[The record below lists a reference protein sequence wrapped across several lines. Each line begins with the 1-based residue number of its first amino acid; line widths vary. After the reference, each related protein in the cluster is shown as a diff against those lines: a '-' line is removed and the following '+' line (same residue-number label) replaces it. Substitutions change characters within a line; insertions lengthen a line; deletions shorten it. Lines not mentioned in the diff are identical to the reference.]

1 MMVLICVMQH
11 PSNEAQ
17 FMRELSN
24 TEAGLRKSIV
34 YRKKGV
40 VLMYIVATLLKILFT
55 KTQPEPIQDIS
66 VHWEGYSK

>member
-55 KTQPEPIQDIS
+55 KM
-66 VHWEGYSK
+66 

>member
-1 MMVLICVMQH
+1 
-11 PSNEAQ
+11 
-17 FMRELSN
+17 MRELSN

-34 YRKKGV
+34 YRKKRV

-55 KTQPEPIQDIS
+55 KMQPESIQDIS